1 MGLTPQAGLEALL
14 AAMKAEILAAM
25 REEINQAKK
34 EILKGMSCAMRD
46 AN

>member
-1 MGLTPQAGLEALL
+1 MMQAGLEALL

-25 REEINQAKK
+25 REEIQQAKK
-34 EILKGMSCAMRD
+34 EILKGVVHVTYR